1 MNWEETK
8 KVLQEK
14 EFGQK
19 KKSKIDDN
27 PTSINTVNEIP
38 FSEWV
43 TLHTEEEI
51 ITLLLSLGNRRD
63 LSIFD

>member
-1 MNWEETK
+1 MGRNQKGFTRERIRS
-8 KVLQEK
+8 K
-14 EFGQK
+14 E
-19 KKSKIDDN
+19 KSKIDDN
-27 PTSINTVNEIP
+27 PTSINTVNGIP
-38 FSEWV
+38 FSKWV